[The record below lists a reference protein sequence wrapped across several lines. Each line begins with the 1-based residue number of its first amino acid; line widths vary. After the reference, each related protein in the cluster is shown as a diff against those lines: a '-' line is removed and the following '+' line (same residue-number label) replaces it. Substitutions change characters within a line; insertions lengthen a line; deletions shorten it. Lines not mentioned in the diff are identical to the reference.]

1 MRDFAQRHTHS
12 HVATSTVE
20 RLFDDVINTPS
31 DPLTSAQCVKQRSEL
46 IAKNL
51 ALK

>member
-1 MRDFAQRHTHS
+1 VT
-12 HVATSTVE
+12 
-20 RLFDDVINTPS
+20 NTPA
-31 DPLTSAQCVKQRSEL
+31 DPLTSAACVKQRSEL